1 MLQMEENE
9 DFNKILNERL
19 DSVTTDGECQQVLR
33 PKACGSCGLLCDVF
47 FLLMRSCCKQIVLI
61 FPPPSPPP
69 TSPQPTRWCVRSQ
82 MSLCCLQM
90 PVTRTVAT
98 ERKQPRH
105 RRKHPQMTPMTT
117 VSEWVSGRVSIAEK
131 ITAGLSGAMWG
142 EVGRCQVDRSERR
155 AQLWRGWQRE

>member
-69 TSPQPTRWCVRSQ
+69 RSSTNPLVCTLTNVVVLFADAGDTHGGHRTETTTAQAQAPTDD
-82 MSLCCLQM
+82 
-90 PVTRTVAT
+90 TN
-98 ERKQPRH
+98 
-105 RRKHPQMTPMTT
+105 
-117 VSEWVSGRVSIAEK
+117 GN
-131 ITAGLSGAMWG
+131 G
-142 EVGRCQVDRSERR
+142 E
-155 AQLWRGWQRE
+155 